1 MAREFMC
8 TKTEPVVETKAG
20 KLRGFQLD
28 GVYAFHGVKYA
39 DAKRFQQP
47 TPPKPWE
54 GIKNALAYG
63 YVCPMLHQDEPNNEL
78 MVDVYKRQGLDFRPF
93 LAGFLERVPCCL
105 VG

>member
-47 TPPKPWE
+47 TPPKLW
-54 GIKNALAYG
+54 
-63 YVCPMLHQDEPNNEL
+63 
-78 MVDVYKRQGLDFRPF
+78 
-93 LAGFLERVPCCL
+93 
-105 VG
+105 

>member
-47 TPPKPWE
+47 TPPKPWR
-54 GIKNALAYG
+54 ASRTRSHTA
-63 YVCPMLHQDEPNNEL
+63 MFA
-78 MVDVYKRQGLDFRPF
+78 R
-93 LAGFLERVPCCL
+93 CCIRTSRTTS
-105 VG
+105 